1 MAVLDE
7 LSNTAHDVRV
17 AKPASAPI
25 AMAEGPLKT
34 FLVPLGS
41 ALIGASRESVEAAIT
56 NDIASSESAI
66 ASFVAATTADAC
78 LLMGVAEG
86 VVSFSRNFSPLPE
99 RFVAVGRSA
108 ASGAA
113 LSSIIEEYG
122 DSADLGEHC
131 AVVLSGRGGAHGQTE
146 TLAVARQLLRAA
158 VRPLVAEAS
167 SGGTEAEEA
176 MAPRLVAVAQRLGDL
191 EAALGRCDRR
201 ARLAEATLAPPA
213 AVEPWQ
219 DFLAAEIA
227 QAQKQ
232 GIDVEAKGFHLV
244 VRTNGRIGGRVSGMP
259 GWGGI
264 IASLASSMPNKLDR
278 AIESAGF

>member
-122 DSADLGEHC
+122 DS
-131 AVVLSGRGGAHGQTE
+131 
-146 TLAVARQLLRAA
+146 
-158 VRPLVAEAS
+158 
-167 SGGTEAEEA
+167 
-176 MAPRLVAVAQRLGDL
+176 
-191 EAALGRCDRR
+191 
-201 ARLAEATLAPPA
+201 
-213 AVEPWQ
+213 
-219 DFLAAEIA
+219 
-227 QAQKQ
+227 
-232 GIDVEAKGFHLV
+232 
-244 VRTNGRIGGRVSGMP
+244 
-259 GWGGI
+259 
-264 IASLASSMPNKLDR
+264 
-278 AIESAGF
+278 

>member
-213 AVEPWQ
+213 AVER
-219 DFLAAEIA
+219 FLEAGGSGDDVGAALDGDAALADECA
-227 QAQKQ
+227 AA
-232 GIDVEAKGFHLV
+232 VAAWAKDAHALVAVSYTHLTLPTILLV
-244 VRTNGRIGGRVSGMP
+244 
-259 GWGGI
+259 
-264 IASLASSMPNKLDR
+264 
-278 AIESAGF
+278 